1 MSALVRSYYSLYSY
15 RKNKKISWIEDFTTN
30 LVIQTT
36 ANYKWYNTQNLKLLL
51 YPAKWRP
58 FIFIFEGLMAFP
70 FSHCAYLA
78 SKHGVVGFTRAYAKV
93 GACHNGGGHFAI
105 IVFRINGLETQLKFC
120 YLCSSNICKVSLIH
134 RNSTKYVTEIAHAH
148 FQDSCETVHPNL
160 HVIHQLRSAGWID
173 KFIFRM
179 LAMYKDGKSCP
190 IL

>member
-1 MSALVRSYYSLYSY
+1 MYSQQLLCRKLVAPLRTYKICYNKWLIVSISSVIIVSILIG
-15 RKNKKISWIEDFTTN
+15 KIKKISWIEDFTTN

-51 YPAKWRP
+51 YPAKRRP

-120 YLCSSNICKVSLIH
+120 YLCSSNICKGFTYPS
-134 RNSTKYVTEIAHAH
+134 E
-148 FQDSCETVHPNL
+148 
-160 HVIHQLRSAGWID
+160 
-173 KFIFRM
+173 
-179 LAMYKDGKSCP
+179 
-190 IL
+190 